1 MKKTIKNL
9 AFILMLV
16 VAFTC
21 IAVQA
26 SAADVNDLTFVAYDD
41 GVMVTSC
48 VNTASGELTIPA
60 EYNGKK
66 VVKIGDRAFE
76 NCLGLTSVKIADTVR
91 EIGVS
96 AFEGCTNLAEVTF
109 PYDLE
114 TIGNDA
120 FFACDALKSVVLYPN
135 LKEIGAFA
143 FFDCDNLESVVIPDQ
158 IKTINEGTFGEC
170 SNLKFLSLPLSLD
183 LVDTDAFV
191 NCSAFNEV
199 YYVGSYVAWS
209 SAIDWTEGNEGL
221 FEYADAK
228 FNHVH
233 DYKVEVT
240 KEPDCTNVGTSNNTC
255 ACGYSYRNYQVPA
268 LGHSAEKVPEV
279 SATCENTGLTASEK
293 CSRCG
298 IVLTPPSILPATGHI
313 EVDDVKVEP
322 TCSATGLTAGKHC
335 TKCNAVIVNQ
345 EVIEK
350 LPHDYDYKELVP
362 ATLTTNGKKNGT
374 CKVCNQNVSET
385 LYNVSVFK
393 LSTTTYKNYNG
404 KVRTP
409 AVTVQDSE
417 GNTLVKGTDYTA
429 KYDTGRTNPG
439 IYNVKITLKGEYEG
453 SKTLSFTI
461 LPAKAE
467 NLKAKA
473 SKVNA
478 VKLTWDE
485 VPGAT
490 GYRIYIFNSATGT
503 KKVKLSPATTNSYT
517 LTKDYN
523 GKALV
528 MGTKYKISVTPYTK
542 ASNGTYVFATE
553 ATELTFNF
561 VPSAPSLKVTSTAK
575 GKATLEWGNVAGETG
590 YQVYYSK
597 DGKTYTKYSNYKG
610 WPDAQTI
617 SGLKSGT
624 KYYFKVRA
632 YTAVTTNNKTT
643 YVYSAFSAVKNVTV
657 K

>member
-1 MKKTIKNL
+1 MKKTIRNL
-9 AFILMLV
+9 AFILMLF

-26 SAADVNDLTFVAYDD
+26 SAADVNDPTFVAYDD
-41 GVMVTSC
+41 GVMLTSC
-48 VNTASGELTIPA
+48 VNSASGELTIPA

-76 NCLGLTSVKIADTVR
+76 NCLGLTSVKIADTVK

-96 AFEGCTNLAEVTF
+96 AFEGCTNLATVTF

-114 TIGNDA
+114 TIGSDA
-120 FFACDALKSVVLYPN
+120 FFACDALKNVVLYPN

-158 IKTINEGTFGEC
+158 IKVINEGTFGEC

-191 NCSAFNEV
+191 NCSAFTEV
-199 YYVGSYVAWS
+199 YYVGSYIAWS
-209 SAIDWTEGNEGL
+209 STIDWTEGNEGL
-221 FEYADAK
+221 FEYNSVK
-228 FNHVH
+228 YNHEH
-233 DYKVEVT
+233 DYKVEVVI
-240 KEPDCTNVGTSNNTC
+240 EPDCTNVGTSNNTC
-255 ACGYSYRNYQVPA
+255 ACGVSYRNTQVPA

-279 SATCENTGLTASEK
+279 SATCDKTGLTASEK

-298 IVLTPPSILPATGHI
+298 IVLTPASVLPATGHI
-313 EVDDVKVEP
+313 SVKDAAVEA
-322 TCSATGLTAGKHC
+322 TCSATGLTAGEHC
-335 TKCNAVIVNQ
+335 SKCETVLIKQ

-350 LPHDYDYKELVP
+350 LPHEYDYKELIP
-362 ATLTTNGKKNGT
+362 ATLTSNGKKNGT
-374 CKVCNQNVSET
+374 CKVCNEAVSET

-404 KVRTP
+404 KTRTP

-417 GNTLVKGTDYTA
+417 GNTLVKGTDYTV
-429 KYDTGRTNPG
+429 KYASGRTKPG
-439 IYNVKITLKGEYEG
+439 IYNVTITLQGEYEG
-453 SKTLSFTI
+453 KKTLSFKI

-490 GYRIYIFNSATGT
+490 GYRIYIYNSATGT
-503 KKVKLSPATTNSYT
+503 KKVKLTPATTNSYT
-517 LTKDYN
+517 LTKDYA

-528 MGTKYKISVTPYTK
+528 MGTKYKVSVTPYTK

-553 ATELTFNF
+553 ATEITFKF
-561 VPSAPSLKVTSTAK
+561 APSAPSLKVTSTAK

-590 YQVYYSK
+590 YKVYIST
-597 DGKTYTKYSNYKG
+597 DGKTFKLHKTYKG
-610 WPDAQTI
+610 WPDKQTI
-617 SGLKSGT
+617 TGLKSGT

-632 YTAVTTNNKTT
+632 YTVVDSKTT
-643 YVYSAFSAVKNVTV
+643 VYGTYSAVKNIKV

>member
-9 AFILMLV
+9 AFVLMLV

-21 IAVQA
+21 IAMQA
-26 SAADVNDLTFVAYDD
+26 SAADANDLTFVAYDD
-41 GVMVTSC
+41 GVMVASC

-66 VVKIGDRAFE
+66 VVKIGDKAFE

-91 EIGVS
+91 EIGAS

-109 PYDLE
+109 PYDLV

-120 FFACDALKSVVLYPN
+120 FFACDALKDVVLYPN
-135 LKEIGAFA
+135 LKEIGSFA

-158 IKTINEGTFGEC
+158 ITIINEGTFGEC
-170 SNLKFLSLPLSLD
+170 SNLKFISLPLSID
-183 LVDTDAFV
+183 VIDTDAFV
-191 NCSAFNEV
+191 NCSAINEV
-199 YYVGSYVAWS
+199 YYVGSYIAWS
-209 SAIDWTEGNEGL
+209 SAIDWTDGNEGL
-221 FEYADAK
+221 FELSSVN

-233 DYKVEVT
+233 DYKVEIT
-240 KEPDCTNVGTSNNTC
+240 KDPDCTNVGTSNNSC

-279 SATCENTGLTASEK
+279 SATCEKTGLTASEK
-293 CSRCG
+293 CSRCD
-298 IVLTPPSILPATGHI
+298 IVLTPASVLPATGHI
-313 EVDDVKVEP
+313 TVDDAAVAA
-322 TCSATGLTAGKHC
+322 TCSATGLTAGSHC
-335 TKCNAVIVNQ
+335 SKCDTVLVKQ

-362 ATLTTNGKKNGT
+362 ATLTSNGKKDGV
-374 CKVCNQNVSET
+374 CKVCNETTKET

-404 KVRTP
+404 KTRTP

-417 GNTLVKGTDYTA
+417 GNTLVKGTDYTV
-429 KYDTGRTNPG
+429 KYASGRTKPG
-439 IYNVKITLKGEYEG
+439 IYNVTITLQGEYEG
-453 SKTLSFTI
+453 KKTLSFTI

-490 GYRIYIFNSATGT
+490 GYRIYIYNSATGT
-503 KKVKLSPATTNSYT
+503 KKVKLTPADTNSYT

-553 ATELTFNF
+553 ATELTFKF
-561 VPSAPSLKVTSTAK
+561 APSAPSLKVTSTAK

-632 YTAVTTNNKTT
+632 YTTVDSKTT
-643 YVYSAFSAVKNVTV
+643 VYGSYSAVKSITV